1 MRPGDPL
8 RWILIKSQMAIEGWA
23 IDLLLIDQESR
34 PTLVEVKRGSNRELR
49 REVVGQMLD
58 YAAQAASIWANG
70 GMRRAFE
77 EGIRGTVDNPDD
89 MLSERFQSDDDER
102 DPADFADA
110 FWDSAETYLAA
121 NRLRLLFVADE
132 IPHGLERVVKFLNE
146 HTRDNLEVLAVEV
159 KQYPGQF
166 GDALVS
172 RVIGHVDAMVDNPPK
187 SSNRRLTD
195 GEFLARFRPDVSDA
209 IKSMMT
215 SAVEITGDSADT
227 FRARTGGRT
236 IRVRC
241 SLWDRPIYLGLL
253 HLPDVNNGDGSFIF
267 HADLRSMPSA
277 PDYPPALR
285 SVLEKWIGGFKNDTF
300 GKKHQNGARI
310 GRELNADEFVAH
322 IDVLTE
328 RLCEVLSEL
337 RALQGLPA

>member
-23 IDLLLIDQESR
+23 VDLLLIDQESR
-34 PTLVEVKRGSNRELR
+34 PTLVEVKRGGNRELR

-77 EGIRGTVDNPDD
+77 EGIRETGNNPDD
-89 MLSERFQSDDDER
+89 ELSERFQSDDDER
-102 DPADFADA
+102 DPGDFADA

-132 IPHGLERVVKFLNE
+132 IPDGLERVVKFLNE

-195 GEFLARFRPDVSDA
+195 DEFLARFRPDVSDA

-215 SAVEITGDSADT
+215 AAVEITGDSADT

-267 HADLRSMPSA
+267 HADLRFMPSA

-285 SVLEKWIGGFKNDTF
+285 SVLEKWIGGFDTF
-300 GKKHQNGARI
+300 GKYHQNGARI

-328 RLCEVLSEL
+328 RLCGVLSKL
-337 RALQGLPA
+337 SALQRHPS